1 MLRIVLGWLLIVHA
15 LAHAGVGT
23 WSSASGTMWVV
34 TVLWTTAYVA
44 YTIAGLGLLRV
55 PELRRRWKPWLV
67 VATCASILTLAWHPS
82 VLGLLGV
89 AVDVALLIVV
99 LSVMRLRIDV
109 DIAVVNYLGAGA
121 FRHPRWVRAGWMLGC
136 VWLAYG
142 SIVGAATTRLIA
154 QTRGPGDP
162 GAVAFLRAPLDV
174 FVLEPAH
181 FIVERGM
188 LRGSRDRADRA
199 IGRVSAAGE

>member
-23 WSSASGTMWVV
+23 WSFRPGTMWVV
-34 TVLWTTAYVA
+34 TVLWMTAYVA

-55 PELRRRWKPWLV
+55 PGLRRRWKRWV
-67 VATCASILTLAWHPS
+67 VIATCASILNLAAHPS
-82 VLGLLGV
+82 MLRLVGA

-121 FRHPRWVRAGWMLGC
+121 FRHPRWVRAGWALGC

-142 SIVGAATTRLIA
+142 SVVGAATTRLIA

-162 GAVAFLRAPLDV
+162 GAVAFMRAPLDV

-181 FIVERGM
+181 FIVDRVM
-188 LRGSRDRADRA
+188 LRGSRDRAT
-199 IGRVSAAGE
+199 GHVSAAGE

>member
-23 WSSASGTMWVV
+23 WSVASGTMWPV
-34 TVLWTTAYVA
+34 TVLWMTAYVA

-55 PELRRRWKPWLV
+55 PRLRRWWKRSV
-67 VATCASILTLAWHPS
+67 VIATCASILTLAWQAS

-89 AVDVALLIVV
+89 AVDVALLVVV

-109 DIAVVNYLGAGA
+109 DIAVVNFLGTGA
-121 FRHPRWVRAGWMLGC
+121 FHHPRWVRAGWTLGC
-136 VWLAYG
+136 AWLAYG
-142 SIVGAATTRLIA
+142 SVAGVATTRIVA

-174 FVLEPAH
+174 FVFEPTH
-181 FIVERGM
+181 LVIKSGM
-188 LRGSRDRADRA
+188 LRDSRDRADRPT
-199 IGRVSAAGE
+199 GRLSAAGE

>member
-1 MLRIVLGWLLIVHA
+1 MLRIVLGWLLILHA

-23 WSSASGTMWVV
+23 WSSASGTMWPS

-55 PELRRRWKPWLV
+55 PELRRRWKPWIV

-82 VLGLLGV
+82 VLSLLGV

-109 DIAVVNYLGAGA
+109 DIAVVRFLGSAA
-121 FRHPRWVRAGWMLGC
+121 FRHPRWVRAGWTLGC

-142 SIVGAATTRLIA
+142 SVVGASTTRIIA

-174 FVLEPAH
+174 FVLEAAH
-181 FIVERGM
+181 LIVGSGI
-188 LRGSRDRADRA
+188 LRGARDRADRA
-199 IGRVSAAGE
+199 TRHVSAAGE